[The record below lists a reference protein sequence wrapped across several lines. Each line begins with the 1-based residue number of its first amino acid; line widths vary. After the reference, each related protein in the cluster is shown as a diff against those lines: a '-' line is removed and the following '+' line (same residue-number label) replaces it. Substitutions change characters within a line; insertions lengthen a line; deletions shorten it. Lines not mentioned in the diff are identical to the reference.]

1 MKVKP
6 SPYFLLEAGRCIDR
20 VSHGMKHTKLIRTPT
35 NFDVSTAT
43 SITKATDCT
52 IIMADQKYTEDLLI
66 NRSWKAP
73 IPYRYGAGNTDNPIM
88 ITEDIAQWMYMKAF
102 AYRIEESNVMWGLMK
117 KIL

>member
-66 NRSWKAP
+66 NRSWKT
-73 IPYRYGAGNTDNPIM
+73 IPYGAGNTDNPIM